1 MRRTRGLTAL
11 GAIATLAYVIHHV
24 RGRARQREPRA
35 DSALPTARFEPVPF
49 ASEAP
54 AEPEAMVA
62 PMDEAT
68 SAASVVT
75 SADSNGSPAPAL
87 ASSASDAR
95 ADRLGPIELPPKR
108 RLSAAVLV
116 TLAVIAAVAA
126 IALAATAVAASR
138 DSDDTPESI
147 RYAPQAWV
155 DKPKATAP
163 ASAMLTPSS

>member
-11 GAIATLAYVIHHV
+11 GAMATLAYLVHYA

-49 ASEAP
+49 PSEAP
-54 AEPEAMVA
+54 AGPEAMVA

-68 SAASVVT
+68 SAAPVVT
-75 SADSNGSPAPAL
+75 SADSNGAPAPAL
-87 ASSASDAR
+87 APSASGAR
-95 ADRLGPIELPPKR
+95 TDRLGPIELPPKR

-116 TLAVIAAVAA
+116 TLAAIAAVAA

-138 DSDDTPESI
+138 DSADQPT
-147 RYAPQAWV
+147 A
-155 DKPKATAP
+155 KAP
-163 ASAMLTPSS
+163 ASSGGAFGPPL